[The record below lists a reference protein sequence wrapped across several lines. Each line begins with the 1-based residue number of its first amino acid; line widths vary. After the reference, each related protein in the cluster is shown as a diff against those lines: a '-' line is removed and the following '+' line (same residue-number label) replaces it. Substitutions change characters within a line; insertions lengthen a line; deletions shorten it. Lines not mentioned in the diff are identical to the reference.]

1 MIKKLLVGA
10 VVTGTVIY
18 VGKKIADRTGVTE
31 RVSALVEAG
40 VAKAVEGLNDAL
52 TAYDHWTNNLVG
64 DEENGAQKFSDEHI
78 GVWQRATRD
87 EAQEG
92 AR

>member
-1 MIKKLLVGA
+1 MIKKLIVGA

-31 RVSALVEAG
+31 RVSALAEAA

-64 DEENGAQKFSDEHI
+64 EDDNDAQKFSDEHHAP
-78 GVWQRATRD
+78 WQRATRD
-87 EAQEG
+87 EVREG
-92 AR
+92 A